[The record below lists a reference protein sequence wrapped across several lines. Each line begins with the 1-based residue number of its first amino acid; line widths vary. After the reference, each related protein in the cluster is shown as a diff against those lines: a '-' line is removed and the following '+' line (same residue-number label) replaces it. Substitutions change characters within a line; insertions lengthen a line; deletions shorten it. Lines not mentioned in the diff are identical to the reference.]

1 MSDKNQEF
9 WKELMG
15 DDFKVDLNGAP
26 DTSAPPPVSPNV
38 PESQKGA
45 PEGGDEPFID
55 SSQKSVEPG
64 FTIEYI
70 SRSEQERP
78 AGTGPSEPR
87 IQRPIA
93 PGMTPAQPR
102 AQSPRPQPS
111 SEPKIQRPIAPD
123 MPPIARAPEGS
134 GQRSAEPRIQRPIAP
149 GMTPAQPGTQSPQP
163 QSSSEPKI
171 QRPIA
176 PEGQAPQTGAFRP
189 AQPQMSPRLAGTAQG
204 GTATGGGSSR
214 GGRRK
219 SKDDNFEVEFDFD
232 SEYSD
237 VDEKAISRGRT
248 KRTGCLSGILM
259 FLFVV
264 CVSAVLAS
272 VGWIWATDV
281 LGLDGDD
288 EAVEVTLPED
298 IFHTEEREKEN
309 DEGEVE
315 TVEINVA
322 DIDKVAEELYQRGLI
337 KYRWLFKLYVKL
349 SKSGDMLKPGTYTLN
364 MVYDYRAIVHGMT
377 GARGPRETTTLTIP
391 EGYSVTQI
399 VDLLVENKVCER
411 EELLDALKNYDFD
424 YDFLDKGTLGQDKR
438 LEGYLFPDTY
448 EFYVDDDPIN
458 VISKFLDNF
467 KRKWEDDFDAL
478 AEEQGCSRWQ
488 ILIIASMIEK
498 EAGNDAERDLISSVI
513 YNRLRHPDRQGTNG
527 LLQINATIYYVIAD
541 TGEEYSTEIDSPY
554 NTYLYPGL
562 PAGPIANP
570 GIASI
575 RAALQPRDTN
585 YYYYALGK
593 NKSHQFFE
601 TYREFTNFV
610 NSDEYGG
617 NQ

>member
-15 DDFKVDLNGAP
+15 DDFKVDPGPGAQP
-26 DTSAPPPVSPNV
+26 EKPAPAKNETP
-38 PESQKGA
+38 KGA
-45 PEGGDEPFID
+45 PEGGDEPFIE
-55 SSQKSVEPG
+55 SSPSAPVEPG
-64 FTIEYI
+64 LTIEYI
-70 SRSEQERP
+70 SRSGPEPAARP
-78 AGTGPSEPR
+78 PETREASGAGRSEPR
-87 IQRPIA
+87 IQRPIVPGAA
-93 PGMTPAQPR
+93 PEPPVSQPQSQRPAQPR
-102 AQSPRPQPS
+102 
-111 SEPKIQRPIAPD
+111 IQRPIAPD
-123 MPPIARAPEGS
+123 MPPIARTPARPAGS
-134 GQRSAEPRIQRPIAP
+134 QSQRPAQPGIQRPIVP
-149 GMTPAQPGTQSPQP
+149 DTPSAARPVQPSQP
-163 QSSSEPKI
+163 RSATP
-171 QRPIA
+171 RA
-176 PEGQAPQTGAFRP
+176 GA
-189 AQPQMSPRLAGTAQG
+189 S
-204 GTATGGGSSR
+204 
-214 GGRRK
+214 GRSGKRK
-219 SKDDNFEVEFDFD
+219 TNADNFEVEFDFD
-232 SEYSD
+232 SEYAD
-237 VDEKAISRGRT
+237 VDERAVSRGRT

-288 EAVEVTLPED
+288 VPVEVTLPED
-298 IFHTEEREKEN
+298 IFHVEERQEEN
-309 DEGEVE
+309 DEGETE
-315 TVEINVA
+315 TVEVNVA
-322 DIDKVAEELYQRGLI
+322 DIEKVAEELYQKGLI
-337 KYRWLFKLYVKL
+337 KYRWLFKLYVKF

-364 MVYDYRAIVHGMT
+364 MVYDYRALVHGMT
-377 GARGPRETTTLTIP
+377 GAKGPRDTTTLTIP
-391 EGYSVTQI
+391 EGYSITQI
-399 VDLLVENKVCER
+399 VDLLVENGVCER

-424 YDFLDKGTLGQDKR
+424 YDFLDKGTLGQEKR

-448 EFYVDDDPIN
+448 EFYVDDDPAN

-467 KRKWEDDFDAL
+467 KRKWEEDFDAL
-478 AEEQGCSRWQ
+478 AQEQGYSRWQ

-527 LLQINATIYYVIAD
+527 FLQINATIYYVIAD

-575 RAALQPRDTN
+575 RAALQPRSTS

-593 NKSHQFFE
+593 NKTHQFFE

-617 NQ
+617 DK